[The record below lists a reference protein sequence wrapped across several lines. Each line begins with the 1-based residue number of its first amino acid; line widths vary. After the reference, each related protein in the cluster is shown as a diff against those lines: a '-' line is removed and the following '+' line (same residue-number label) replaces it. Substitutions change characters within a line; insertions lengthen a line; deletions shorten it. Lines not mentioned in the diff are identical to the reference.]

1 MAWRTEL
8 RLTPNVSVNSCSE
21 GSFSPSFQVPWRIWS
36 RSCSKTF
43 SAIFTRVICL
53 RAIKSTVPFVKVWY
67 VWKMHTI
74 LYKIILTN
82 TSIVK
87 AGFRPKSRVFCTGP
101 RKSIHSSLNTLPH
114 ILFLLSRED
123 QSGNSA
129 IRTASLITGSGS
141 SVRWDSSQTFGAKMI
156 LKEAGG
162 LFTPP
167 ALSILL
173 IPQRKQ
179 FPPVPAGCP
188 PDRCRFVRGPDRRR
202 WRRHQPSPESWRAP
216 E

>member
-1 MAWRTEL
+1 MPAGVRTSSYTLRTPSPIMRMAWRTEL

-87 AGFRPKSRVFCTGP
+87 AGFRPKSKVFCTGP
-101 RKSIHSSLNTLPH
+101 RKSIHSSLNALPH

-123 QSGNSA
+123 P
-129 IRTASLITGSGS
+129 I
-141 SVRWDSSQTFGAKMI
+141 
-156 LKEAGG
+156 
-162 LFTPP
+162 
-167 ALSILL
+167 
-173 IPQRKQ
+173 RKQ
-179 FPPVPAGCP
+179 CDPH
-188 PDRCRFVRGPDRRR
+188 RRSHHR
-202 WRRHQPSPESWRAP
+202 LRLIGQVGQ
-216 E
+216 